1 MIHIDP
7 ARHLVVVVN
16 SAWPEAENFKRQVA
30 VDNFLRAIASE
41 IDKEGKAPQTR
52 TGL

>member
-16 SAWPEAENFKRQVA
+16 SVWPEAENFKRQVA
-30 VDNFLRAIASE
+30 VSDFLRAIASE
-41 IDKEGKAPQTR
+41 IDKEGKDPS
-52 TGL
+52 